1 MPDSMEESEI
11 EGGVEL
17 FIDKS
22 AGHIS
27 EFFVQH

>member
-1 MPDSMEESEI
+1 MLDSIEESEI
-11 EGGVEL
+11 EGVVEL